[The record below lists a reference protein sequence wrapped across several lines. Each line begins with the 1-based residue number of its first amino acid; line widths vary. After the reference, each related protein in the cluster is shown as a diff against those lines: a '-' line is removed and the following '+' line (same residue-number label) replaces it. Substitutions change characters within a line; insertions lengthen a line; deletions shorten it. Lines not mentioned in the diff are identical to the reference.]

1 MKLTAEKLKQ
11 LIKEEM
17 ENLSVMM
24 PEREDDQEYK
34 EKIIMELLSLLIEA
48 QEKGP
53 TGKIN
58 KMIEDLVREM
68 QKYNSGEK

>member
-1 MKLTAEKLKQ
+1 MNLTAEKLKQ

-17 ENLSVMM
+17 ENLSEMM

>member
-17 ENLSVMM
+17 ENLSEMM